1 MIYLKPANLLT
12 EYYVKLINITS
23 NNQVMIKKIIILTIL
38 FIFLMNN
45 SFAQDSKETD
55 DIFLIYRPINEAG
68 VITQGLA
75 YSDKTKTSLERVNDL
90 ISLMTFEEKILLT
103 GGWSGIKVQGSFNIP
118 GIPRLGIRPVT
129 MADASQGIRK
139 IPFPSLENVSGT
151 SFPSLLALTSTWNN
165 ELASQYGKAIGEECR
180 ALGIDILLGP
190 GMNFYRLPTGGRHF
204 EYLGE
209 DPFLATPIVTEYII
223 GLQSQDVIATPKVA
237 LANEQEFVRHIA
249 NCQLSQRAMREI
261 YLPPW
266 KSAIKVAKAKAIMTG
281 NNVLNGIPCAVN
293 KPLLADLIRAEY
305 GFEGIAMTDWQ
316 NTNYFPSMNNLI
328 LESGISLLMPSNR
341 NFTNYISELT
351 KSGQLSQAEFE
362 KKLDKMVYY
371 NLLPLFESGI
381 YDRHPIDETYLQT
394 FSSHQEFARICAEES
409 IVLLK
414 NKGNILPL
422 VEGNKNILLTGGPES
437 QSGKGSGYVTGYS
450 HTSIYDGL
458 LKLYGDGI
466 SYSKIPTEKEVR
478 DAETVIFILNKEAGE
493 GGDVPYEEPREQMD
507 ILRQILEW
515 NRNTIVIVNACN
527 TMPTDWVKKAKAILW
542 IFFLGQ
548 ERGNAIANILSGKV
562 NPSGK
567 MVFSIEKSFYDSVD
581 PDYNF
586 LCGTPYWRGDNSY
599 KDYWL
604 NGKDVKISGFSDCVK
619 PMEPVNIPYSEDIFI
634 GYRWYDKMK
643 LPVLFPFGY
652 GLSYSKFTYG
662 RLNITNEL
670 SKGGKLVVAVRVTNE
685 GDKTGKEISQ
695 LYISDLNNKADDRP
709 VKELKGFS
717 KIELKPG
724 ESRMVTFILSP
735 NDFSVWDIVANSWK
749 TKHGKYKILVGTSS
763 QKLKQRA
770 IIDF

>member
-1 MIYLKPANLLT
+1 MLN
-12 EYYVKLINITS
+12 
-23 NNQVMIKKIIILTIL
+23 KIIVLTIL
-38 FIFLMNN
+38 FLFCTNN
-45 SFAQDSKETD
+45 SFTQFSKEGD
-55 DIFLIYRPINEAG
+55 DILSLYKPINETG
-68 VITQGLA
+68 VIAQGMTYA
-75 YSDKTKTSLERVNDL
+75 DKARNPIERVKDL
-90 ISLMTFEEKILLT
+90 ISSMTFEEKVLLT

-118 GIPRLGIRPVT
+118 GIARLGIRPVT

-139 IPFPSLENVSGT
+139 IPFPSREGISGT
-151 SFPSLLALTSTWNN
+151 SFPSLLALTSTWNT
-165 ELASQYGKAIGEECR
+165 ELARQYGKAIGEECR

-223 GLQSQDVIATPKVA
+223 GLQSQDIIATPKVA

-249 NCQLSQRAMREI
+249 NCHLSHRAMREI

-266 KSAIKVAKAKAIMTG
+266 KSAIEVAKAKAIMTG
-281 NNVLNGIPCAVN
+281 NNMLNGVPCAIN

-305 GFEGIAMTDWQ
+305 GFQGIAMTDWQ

-341 NFTNYISELT
+341 NFTNYISQLKEL
-351 KSGQLSQAEFE
+351 GQLKQGEFE

-381 YDRHPIDETYLQT
+381 YDRYPIDETYLQT
-394 FSSHQEFARICAEES
+394 FNSHQELARICAEES

-422 VEGNKNILLTGGPES
+422 PEGNKNILLTGGQES
-437 QSGKGSGYVTGYS
+437 QSGKGSGYVAGYS
-450 HTSIYDGL
+450 HTSIYEGL
-458 LKLYGDGI
+458 IKLYGHGI
-466 SYSKIPTEKEVR
+466 SYSKIPTEKEVK
-478 DAETVIFILNKEAGE
+478 DAQTVIFILNKEAGE
-493 GGDVPYEEPREQMD
+493 GGDVPYEEPREQ
-507 ILRQILEW
+507 INLLRQIIEW

-527 TMPTDWVKKAKAILW
+527 TMPIDWVKKAKAILW

-548 ERGNAIANILSGKV
+548 ERGNAIANVLSGRV

-567 MVFSIEKSFYDSVD
+567 LAFSIEKNYDDSVD

-586 LCGTPYWRGDNSY
+586 LCGAPYWRGDNSY

-652 GLSYSKFTYG
+652 GLSYSKFKYG
-662 RLNITNEL
+662 KLNITNQL
-670 SKGGKLVVAVRVTNE
+670 SQGGKLVVSVRVTNE
-685 GDKTGKEISQ
+685 GDKTGKEVAQ
-695 LYISDLNNKADDRP
+695 LYISDLTGKVDDRP

-717 KIELKPG
+717 KIELDSG
-724 ESRMVTFILSP
+724 ESRFVTFELSP
-735 NDFSVWDIVANSWK
+735 GDFSVWDVTSNRWK
-749 TKHGKYKILVGTSS
+749 IKHGKYNILVGTSS
-763 QKLKQRA
+763 QKLKQRVV
-770 IIDF
+770 IDF